1 MFWLFFSLVCLFDVL
16 GITLGKYYS
25 LTQNNWHLA
34 GAAVSFTFV
43 GLFFA
48 LSLNYKGIAL
58 ANIIWA
64 GFATILITSTGYF
77 FFKEAISPLQ
87 LTGIVTIVVGLLLVN
102 Y

>member
-16 GITLGKYYS
+16 GITLGKHYS
-25 LTQNNWHLA
+25 LTQNNWYLA
-34 GAAVSFTFV
+34 GAAASFTMV

-64 GFATILITSTGYF
+64 GFATILITSMGYF
-77 FFKEAISPLQ
+77 FFKETITSLQ
-87 LTGIVTIVVGLLLVN
+87 LSGIVVILLGLVLVN